1 MGALNG
7 TLSIMIGASDA
18 IKTTKIIKS
27 EDGSREEEKIEYKSE
42 SLEKLQPIFQAMGK
56 NIRLMGSPG
65 CGQHTKMGNQIAVA
79 SNMIGFIESL
89 YYANRAGLDLNDFI
103 NVIGSGAA
111 GSKCIDLYGG
121 RVIRRDFNPGFKVE
135 HFVKDLGICL
145 EETKRMG
152 IILPGMQLA
161 FQLYSSLVSLNHGE
175 LGKYLFIIN
184 NHC

>member
-18 IKTTKIIKS
+18 KKLTKSIT
-27 EDGSREEEKIEYKSE
+27 SE
-42 SLEKLQPIFQAMGK
+42 SGEVQEKTEYASDALDTLLPIFQAMGK
-56 NIRLMGSPG
+56 NIRLMGGPG

-89 YYANRAGLDLNDFI
+89 YYAHRAGLDVNDFI
-103 NVIGSGAA
+103 GVIGAGAA
-111 GSKCIDLYGG
+111 ASKCIDLYGA
-121 RVIRRDFNPGFKVE
+121 RVIKRDFNPGFKVE

-152 IILPGMQLA
+152 IVLPGMQLA
-161 FQLYSSLVSLNHGE
+161 FQLYSSLLSLNHGE
-175 LGKYLFIIN
+175 LGKYWILFSSF
-184 NHC
+184 C